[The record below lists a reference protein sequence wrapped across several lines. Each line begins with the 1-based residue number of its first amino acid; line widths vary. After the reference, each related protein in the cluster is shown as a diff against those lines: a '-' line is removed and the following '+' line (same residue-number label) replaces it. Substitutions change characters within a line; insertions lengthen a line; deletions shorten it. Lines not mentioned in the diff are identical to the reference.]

1 MGGGIL
7 QAFQPAQQGDKSPLF
22 LSASLLE
29 LRLLISRFLVLDGGF
44 LICAGPRAS
53 GFGLNFAFVSLGLPF
68 ADAVPFEM
76 WDFSVSIV
84 AQAGS
89 TLHMCAIGSDDCRTA
104 TNIAASV
111 GNVL

>member
-1 MGGGIL
+1 MGGHPPGL
-7 QAFQPAQQGDKSPLF
+7 PGPAQHGDKSPLF

-29 LRLLISRFLVLDGGF
+29 LRLLISRFLVLDRGF

-53 GFGLNFAFVSLGLPF
+53 GFGLNFAIVSLGLPF
-68 ADAVPFEM
+68 ADVIP
-76 WDFSVSIV
+76 WNFSVSIV

-89 TLHMCAIGSDDCRTA
+89 TLHMCATGSDDCRTA